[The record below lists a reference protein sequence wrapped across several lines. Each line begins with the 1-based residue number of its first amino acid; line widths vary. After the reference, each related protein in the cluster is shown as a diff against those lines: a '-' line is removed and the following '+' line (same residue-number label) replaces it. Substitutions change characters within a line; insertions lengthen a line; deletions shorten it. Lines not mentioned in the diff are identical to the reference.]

1 MDLVIEGC
9 SEDPSAQG
17 AAVAGLTR
25 RQNGHGI
32 IYAVGSR
39 FCKGKVVRAQL
50 CGDGAKLHGIG
61 VVDWISSRIGLIT
74 GRFLD
79 LR

>member
-1 MDLVIEGC
+1 MRLVIEGR
-9 SEDPSAQG
+9 SEDYPLAQG

-25 RQNGHGI
+25 HQNEHGI
-32 IYAVGSR
+32 IYTAGSQ
-39 FCKGKVVRAQL
+39 FCKGKVIWAEMSASSTGL
-50 CGDGAKLHGIG
+50 